1 MIKRENESIVGT
13 TTVPL
18 LFPNLTKKVRQSL
31 FGLLLVLPSFLTLLV
46 LVIVPVSISVLES
59 FKDDSGQFSFANYI
73 YLFTEPLMIK
83 NIKHTLMVTIISSIL
98 VLLISYALAIYL
110 RFGTGRI
117 VNLIRKVYY
126 IPMFIPGIIAIYGF
140 INMYRDNG
148 WIARL
153 IGKDVLPPIIY
164 DIKGVILMNL
174 WFNIPFS
181 TMLLS
186 SALAA
191 IPIAVIESAKDAGAG
206 KLQLFTKF
214 ILPLSMKTM
223 LVACTF
229 LFMGIAG
236 SFTAPY
242 LIDKNA
248 PQMLGVSMVQHFS
261 AYNELGQASSM
272 AVFLFLICAG
282 MGYFYIRSMM
292 KDDSKSF

>member
-1 MIKRENESIVGT
+1 MSI
-13 TTVPL
+13 
-18 LFPNLTKKVRQSL
+18 
-31 FGLLLVLPSFLTLLV
+31 FGILLVLPSFLTLLV
-46 LVIVPVSISVLES
+46 LVIVPVGISFVES
-59 FKDDSGQFSFANYI
+59 FKDSSGQLSLENYI

-83 NIKHTLMVTIISSIL
+83 NIMHTLTVTIISSIF
-98 VLLISYALAIYL
+98 VLFISYALAIYMQ
-110 RFGTGRI
+110 FSKGRI

-126 IPMFIPGIIAIYGF
+126 VPMFIPGIIAIYGF

-153 IGKDVLPPIIY
+153 IGKGVLPPIIY
-164 DIKGVILMNL
+164 DIKGVILMNI
-174 WFNIPFS
+174 WFNIPFT

-191 IPIAVIESAKDAGAG
+191 IPFAVIESAKDAGAG

-223 LVACTF
+223 LVALTF

-236 SFTAPY
+236 SFTAPF

-248 PQMLGVSMVQHFS
+248 PQMLGVSMAQHFS

-292 KDDSKSF
+292 KDDSKSY